1 MSFTTTAGNESPSEP
16 TEARREFAI
25 KIDLLSSRESCDTL
39 AHLLDPFGLLWMDAP
54 ARIQVTDDRT
64 AWEAGADGSVGCSRG
79 ASSRGPHGR
88 VSTQRLIHGPAHRSR
103 QLVTV
108 APVDPAKVEV
118 GDIVLARVAGTTYL
132 HLVSAVD
139 ASRDRVQISNNRGR
153 VNGWTNYARLYG
165 ICMRVDGVPRPR
177 TAGKTRRS

>member
-1 MSFTTTAGNESPSEP
+1 MFP
-16 TEARREFAI
+16 
-25 KIDLLSSRESCDTL
+25 
-39 AHLLDPFGLLWMDAP
+39 
-54 ARIQVTDDRT
+54 
-64 AWEAGADGSVGCSRG
+64 
-79 ASSRGPHGR
+79 
-88 VSTQRLIHGPAHRSR
+88 LIRSR

-139 ASRDRVQISNNRGR
+139 ASRGRVQISNNRGR
-153 VNGWTNYARLYG
+153 VNGWTNYTRLYG
-165 ICMRVDGVPRPR
+165 ICMTVDGVPRSR